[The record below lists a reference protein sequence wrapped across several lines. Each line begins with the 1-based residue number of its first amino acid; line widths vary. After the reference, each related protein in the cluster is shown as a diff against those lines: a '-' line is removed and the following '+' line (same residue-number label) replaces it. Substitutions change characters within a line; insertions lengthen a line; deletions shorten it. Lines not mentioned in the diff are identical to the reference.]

1 MNETPSMPEIDDD
14 RSNALSVLG
23 DPDEEFP
30 VLKAFQQYIDAEQS
44 KARKRMLAL
53 CIFFGC
59 LLTVVVVIF
68 LCLLYFASER
78 NQALN
83 DRMLEYAMKDRDRQQ
98 SPVVVQQP
106 QADNSAILA
115 LTAKIE
121 EMHKKLV
128 EAQQRASEAEKARAE
143 VAEKA
148 AAEAAEAAKPKG
160 PTPEEL
166 EIARL
171 KALLSAE
178 REKAEA
184 ERKRRHQ
191 EEIEAYRRKHYPE
204 LYEMPKRAI
213 RETSVPYD
221 IDSDDD
227 DNDLDEKPLPKPQ
240 KKTAPAPKKRQEKT
254 REPDDIDAL
263 IDGLDSNGA
272 INYFDEESAG
282 NRKRNEVQSPE
293 PEESDVSQP
302 PQNYAIPVEIRGSRS
317 KWRIPND

>member
-128 EAQQRASEAEKARAE
+128 EAQQRASEAEKARPGSAWRR
-143 VAEKA
+143 A
-148 AAEAAEAAKPKG
+148 A
-160 PTPEEL
+160 
-166 EIARL
+166 
-171 KALLSAE
+171 
-178 REKAEA
+178 
-184 ERKRRHQ
+184 
-191 EEIEAYRRKHYPE
+191 
-204 LYEMPKRAI
+204 
-213 RETSVPYD
+213 
-221 IDSDDD
+221 
-227 DNDLDEKPLPKPQ
+227 
-240 KKTAPAPKKRQEKT
+240 TA
-254 REPDDIDAL
+254 
-263 IDGLDSNGA
+263 
-272 INYFDEESAG
+272 
-282 NRKRNEVQSPE
+282 
-293 PEESDVSQP
+293 
-302 PQNYAIPVEIRGSRS
+302 
-317 KWRIPND
+317 